1 MEELINELD
10 IFVNEKAILSAQ
22 IKDIENKR
30 NELAKERNTKKAQ
43 NKIKN
48 DEEVWS
54 EVNCLGK
61 QISDLGNQ
69 SQWFQNQINS
79 KLLNVREQS
88 FVEIDN
94 LIAESVR
101 KSRIISEQIEENR
114 DNLEPEEIYEL
125 TESINEIGQEMARI
139 MFAKRL
145 IKHNQI
151 IDVINLFSAT
161 ETEESQEQDEQ
172 IDEILESQ
180 KIENTNENEQVQ
192 LINEE
197 LKPIEEIAID
207 PVLTDYYNNIN
218 EITKNLEKEIIT
230 LEETEENQLV
240 NTNTEEPTTIKNIV
254 VKVENGE
261 LIYKAELSNETTIKN
276 SLLTKF
282 YKLADRKYLIIDKE
296 IKSADNLL
304 STTDFLLV
312 ELDKAGNATLTNH
325 KVNLKTFS
333 ETQIITSNYTFDI
346 ATEILTYGSDK
357 IDLKKIIGS
366 SNNYTKEDL
375 IPDES
380 KNINDNVTNIGTN
393 GNNGNNTTGGNDGNN
408 TGGNGN
414 TTGGNGGT
422 TIEEIKKATKQ
433 TSVVSVTSTVN
444 KIIIDYVIY
453 DPYKEY
459 TSVYMEV
466 QKEDSDKVEVI
477 YLNANNTRYELK
489 DILPNTKYNLKF
501 KYTATEEG
509 QTIIKEFSNTTIS
522 TQKPKLSLKVT
533 RTRVGE
539 ITYVITTDNSYK
551 LTKADLVVTIKD
563 SKTGETRK
571 KTISDVSIDSKEKI
585 VKLDKMTDGD
595 IIELK
600 LINVKSEDTIIKGI
614 TASDKFIY

>member
-151 IDVINLFSAT
+151 INVINLFSAT

-197 LKPIEEIAID
+197 LKPIEEIAVD
-207 PVLTDYYNNIN
+207 PTLTDYYNNIN

-261 LIYKAELSNETTIKN
+261 LIYKAELSNETTIKIYPIKEKI
-276 SLLTKF
+276 LEKEKF
-282 YKLADRKYLIIDKE
+282 ERETWKRELIEYSAKNYRNLRNIAIKKMDPIVCEILDRYAVQYDMDSQNLVYNYVMSFSSIDDYDSDILPAITYNLSYINEAKISKKE
-296 IKSADNLL
+296 IK
-304 STTDFLLV
+304 
-312 ELDKAGNATLTNH
+312 
-325 KVNLKTFS
+325 
-333 ETQIITSNYTFDI
+333 
-346 ATEILTYGSDK
+346 IL
-357 IDLKKIIGS
+357 
-366 SNNYTKEDL
+366 
-375 IPDES
+375 
-380 KNINDNVTNIGTN
+380 
-393 GNNGNNTTGGNDGNN
+393 
-408 TGGNGN
+408 
-414 TTGGNGGT
+414 
-422 TIEEIKKATKQ
+422 Q
-433 TSVVSVTSTVN
+433 
-444 KIIIDYVIY
+444 
-453 DPYKEY
+453 
-459 TSVYMEV
+459 
-466 QKEDSDKVEVI
+466 
-477 YLNANNTRYELK
+477 
-489 DILPNTKYNLKF
+489 
-501 KYTATEEG
+501 
-509 QTIIKEFSNTTIS
+509 
-522 TQKPKLSLKVT
+522 
-533 RTRVGE
+533 
-539 ITYVITTDNSYK
+539 
-551 LTKADLVVTIKD
+551 
-563 SKTGETRK
+563 
-571 KTISDVSIDSKEKI
+571 KI
-585 VKLDKMTDGD
+585 VKNSTQNALVD
-595 IIELK
+595 IIG
-600 LINVKSEDTIIKGI
+600 NVTLSEKIKCFMKKIFNISSANILPEGN
-614 TASDKFIY
+614 KE

>member
-10 IFVNEKAILSAQ
+10 IFVNEKAVLSAQ
-22 IKDIENKR
+22 IRDIESKR

-43 NKIKN
+43 NKINN
-48 DEEVWS
+48 DEDVWS

-261 LIYKAELSNETTIKN
+261 LIYKAELSNETTIKIYPIKEKI
-276 SLLTKF
+276 LEKEKF
-282 YKLADRKYLIIDKE
+282 ERETWKRELIEYSAKNYRNLRNIA
-296 IKSADNLL
+296 IKKMDPI
-304 STTDFLLV
+304 V
-312 ELDKAGNATLTNH
+312 C
-325 KVNLKTFS
+325 
-333 ETQIITSNYTFDI
+333 
-346 ATEILTYGSDK
+346 EILDRYAVQYDMDSQNLVYNYVMSFSS
-357 IDLKKIIGS
+357 ID
-366 SNNYTKEDL
+366 
-375 IPDES
+375 
-380 KNINDNVTNIGTN
+380 
-393 GNNGNNTTGGNDGNN
+393 
-408 TGGNGN
+408 
-414 TTGGNGGT
+414 
-422 TIEEIKKATKQ
+422 
-433 TSVVSVTSTVN
+433 
-444 KIIIDYVIY
+444 DY
-453 DPYKEY
+453 
-459 TSVYMEV
+459 
-466 QKEDSDKVEVI
+466 DS
-477 YLNANNTRYELK
+477 
-489 DILPNTKYNLKF
+489 DILPAITYNLSYINEAKIS
-501 KYTATEEG
+501 K
-509 QTIIKEFSNTTIS
+509 KEI
-522 TQKPKLSLKVT
+522 
-533 RTRVGE
+533 RT
-539 ITYVITTDNSYK
+539 
-551 LTKADLVVTIKD
+551 LQ
-563 SKTGETRK
+563 
-571 KTISDVSIDSKEKI
+571 KI
-585 VKLDKMTDGD
+585 VKNSTQNALVD
-595 IIELK
+595 IIGNITL
-600 LINVKSEDTIIKGI
+600 SEKIKCFMKKIFNISSANILPEGN
-614 TASDKFIY
+614 KE

>member
-197 LKPIEEIAID
+197 LKPIEEIAVD
-207 PVLTDYYNNIN
+207 PTLTDYYNNIN

-261 LIYKAELSNETTIKN
+261 LIYKAELSNETTIKIYPIKEKI
-276 SLLTKF
+276 LEKEKF
-282 YKLADRKYLIIDKE
+282 ERETWKRELIEYSAKNYRNLRNIAIKKMDPIVCEILDRYAVQYDMDSQNLVYNYVMSFSSIDDYDSDILPAITYNLSYINEAKISKKE
-296 IKSADNLL
+296 IK
-304 STTDFLLV
+304 
-312 ELDKAGNATLTNH
+312 
-325 KVNLKTFS
+325 
-333 ETQIITSNYTFDI
+333 
-346 ATEILTYGSDK
+346 IL
-357 IDLKKIIGS
+357 
-366 SNNYTKEDL
+366 
-375 IPDES
+375 
-380 KNINDNVTNIGTN
+380 
-393 GNNGNNTTGGNDGNN
+393 
-408 TGGNGN
+408 
-414 TTGGNGGT
+414 
-422 TIEEIKKATKQ
+422 Q
-433 TSVVSVTSTVN
+433 
-444 KIIIDYVIY
+444 
-453 DPYKEY
+453 
-459 TSVYMEV
+459 
-466 QKEDSDKVEVI
+466 
-477 YLNANNTRYELK
+477 
-489 DILPNTKYNLKF
+489 
-501 KYTATEEG
+501 
-509 QTIIKEFSNTTIS
+509 
-522 TQKPKLSLKVT
+522 
-533 RTRVGE
+533 
-539 ITYVITTDNSYK
+539 
-551 LTKADLVVTIKD
+551 
-563 SKTGETRK
+563 
-571 KTISDVSIDSKEKI
+571 KI
-585 VKLDKMTDGD
+585 VKNSTQNALVD
-595 IIELK
+595 IIGTATL
-600 LINVKSEDTIIKGI
+600 SEKIKCFMKKIFNISSANILPEGN
-614 TASDKFIY
+614 KE

>member
-10 IFVNEKAILSAQ
+10 IFVNEKAVLSAQ
-22 IKDIENKR
+22 IRDIESKR

-151 IDVINLFSAT
+151 IDVINLFSTT

-218 EITKNLEKEIIT
+218 EITKKLEKEIIT

-261 LIYKAELSNETTIKN
+261 LIYKAELSNETTIKIYPIKEKI
-276 SLLTKF
+276 LEKEKF
-282 YKLADRKYLIIDKE
+282 ERETWKRELIEYSAKNYRNLRNIAIKKMDPIVCEILDRYAVQYDMDSQNLVYNYVMSFSSIDDYDSDILPAITYNLSYINEAKISKKE
-296 IKSADNLL
+296 IKSL
-304 STTDFLLV
+304 
-312 ELDKAGNATLTNH
+312 
-325 KVNLKTFS
+325 
-333 ETQIITSNYTFDI
+333 Q
-346 ATEILTYGSDK
+346 
-357 IDLKKIIGS
+357 
-366 SNNYTKEDL
+366 
-375 IPDES
+375 
-380 KNINDNVTNIGTN
+380 
-393 GNNGNNTTGGNDGNN
+393 
-408 TGGNGN
+408 
-414 TTGGNGGT
+414 
-422 TIEEIKKATKQ
+422 
-433 TSVVSVTSTVN
+433 
-444 KIIIDYVIY
+444 
-453 DPYKEY
+453 
-459 TSVYMEV
+459 
-466 QKEDSDKVEVI
+466 
-477 YLNANNTRYELK
+477 
-489 DILPNTKYNLKF
+489 
-501 KYTATEEG
+501 
-509 QTIIKEFSNTTIS
+509 
-522 TQKPKLSLKVT
+522 
-533 RTRVGE
+533 
-539 ITYVITTDNSYK
+539 
-551 LTKADLVVTIKD
+551 
-563 SKTGETRK
+563 
-571 KTISDVSIDSKEKI
+571 KI
-585 VKLDKMTDGD
+585 VKNSTQNALVD
-595 IIELK
+595 IIG
-600 LINVKSEDTIIKGI
+600 NVTLLEKIKCFMKKIFNISSANILPEGN
-614 TASDKFIY
+614 KE

>member
-10 IFVNEKAILSAQ
+10 IFVNEKAVLSAQ
-22 IKDIENKR
+22 IRDIESKR

-43 NKIKN
+43 NKINN
-48 DEEVWS
+48 DEDVWS

-79 KLLNVREQS
+79 KLLRVREQA
-88 FVEIDN
+88 FIEIDN

-151 IDVINLFSAT
+151 VDVINLFSTT
-161 ETEESQEQDEQ
+161 EIEESQEQDEQ

-261 LIYKAELSNETTIKN
+261 LIYKAELSNETTIKIYPIKEKI
-276 SLLTKF
+276 LEKEKF
-282 YKLADRKYLIIDKE
+282 ERETWKRELIEYSAKNYRNLRNIAIKKMDPIVCEILDRYAVQYDMDSQNLVYNYVMSFSSIDDYDSDILPAITYNLSYINEAKISKKE
-296 IKSADNLL
+296 IKSL
-304 STTDFLLV
+304 
-312 ELDKAGNATLTNH
+312 
-325 KVNLKTFS
+325 
-333 ETQIITSNYTFDI
+333 Q
-346 ATEILTYGSDK
+346 
-357 IDLKKIIGS
+357 
-366 SNNYTKEDL
+366 
-375 IPDES
+375 
-380 KNINDNVTNIGTN
+380 
-393 GNNGNNTTGGNDGNN
+393 
-408 TGGNGN
+408 
-414 TTGGNGGT
+414 
-422 TIEEIKKATKQ
+422 
-433 TSVVSVTSTVN
+433 
-444 KIIIDYVIY
+444 
-453 DPYKEY
+453 
-459 TSVYMEV
+459 
-466 QKEDSDKVEVI
+466 
-477 YLNANNTRYELK
+477 
-489 DILPNTKYNLKF
+489 
-501 KYTATEEG
+501 
-509 QTIIKEFSNTTIS
+509 
-522 TQKPKLSLKVT
+522 
-533 RTRVGE
+533 
-539 ITYVITTDNSYK
+539 
-551 LTKADLVVTIKD
+551 
-563 SKTGETRK
+563 
-571 KTISDVSIDSKEKI
+571 KI
-585 VKLDKMTDGD
+585 VKNSTQNALVD
-595 IIELK
+595 IIG
-600 LINVKSEDTIIKGI
+600 NVTLSEKIKCFMKKIFNISSANILPEGN
-614 TASDKFIY
+614 KE

>member
-48 DEEVWS
+48 DEEVLS

-88 FVEIDN
+88 FVKIDN

-197 LKPIEEIAID
+197 LKPIEEIAVD
-207 PVLTDYYNNIN
+207 PTLTDYYNNIN

-261 LIYKAELSNETTIKN
+261 LIYKAELSNETTIKIYPIKEKI
-276 SLLTKF
+276 LEKEKF
-282 YKLADRKYLIIDKE
+282 ERETWKRELIEYSAKNYRNLRNIAIKKMDPIVCEILDRYAVQYDMDSQNLVYNYVMSFSSIDDYDSDILPAITYNLSYINEAKISKKE
-296 IKSADNLL
+296 IK
-304 STTDFLLV
+304 
-312 ELDKAGNATLTNH
+312 
-325 KVNLKTFS
+325 
-333 ETQIITSNYTFDI
+333 
-346 ATEILTYGSDK
+346 IL
-357 IDLKKIIGS
+357 
-366 SNNYTKEDL
+366 
-375 IPDES
+375 
-380 KNINDNVTNIGTN
+380 
-393 GNNGNNTTGGNDGNN
+393 
-408 TGGNGN
+408 
-414 TTGGNGGT
+414 
-422 TIEEIKKATKQ
+422 Q
-433 TSVVSVTSTVN
+433 
-444 KIIIDYVIY
+444 
-453 DPYKEY
+453 
-459 TSVYMEV
+459 
-466 QKEDSDKVEVI
+466 
-477 YLNANNTRYELK
+477 
-489 DILPNTKYNLKF
+489 
-501 KYTATEEG
+501 
-509 QTIIKEFSNTTIS
+509 
-522 TQKPKLSLKVT
+522 
-533 RTRVGE
+533 
-539 ITYVITTDNSYK
+539 
-551 LTKADLVVTIKD
+551 
-563 SKTGETRK
+563 
-571 KTISDVSIDSKEKI
+571 KI
-585 VKLDKMTDGD
+585 VKNSTQNALVD
-595 IIELK
+595 IIG
-600 LINVKSEDTIIKGI
+600 NVTLSEKIKCFMKKIFNISSANILPEGN
-614 TASDKFIY
+614 KE

>member
-197 LKPIEEIAID
+197 LKPIKEIAID

-261 LIYKAELSNETTIKN
+261 LIYKAELSNETTIKIYPIKEKI
-276 SLLTKF
+276 LEKEKF
-282 YKLADRKYLIIDKE
+282 ERETWKRELIEYSAKNYRNLRNIAIKKMDPIVCEILDRYAVQYDMDSQNLVYNYVMSFSSIDDYDSDILPAITYNLSYINEAKISKKE
-296 IKSADNLL
+296 IK
-304 STTDFLLV
+304 
-312 ELDKAGNATLTNH
+312 
-325 KVNLKTFS
+325 
-333 ETQIITSNYTFDI
+333 
-346 ATEILTYGSDK
+346 IL
-357 IDLKKIIGS
+357 
-366 SNNYTKEDL
+366 
-375 IPDES
+375 
-380 KNINDNVTNIGTN
+380 
-393 GNNGNNTTGGNDGNN
+393 
-408 TGGNGN
+408 
-414 TTGGNGGT
+414 
-422 TIEEIKKATKQ
+422 Q
-433 TSVVSVTSTVN
+433 
-444 KIIIDYVIY
+444 
-453 DPYKEY
+453 
-459 TSVYMEV
+459 
-466 QKEDSDKVEVI
+466 
-477 YLNANNTRYELK
+477 
-489 DILPNTKYNLKF
+489 
-501 KYTATEEG
+501 
-509 QTIIKEFSNTTIS
+509 
-522 TQKPKLSLKVT
+522 
-533 RTRVGE
+533 
-539 ITYVITTDNSYK
+539 
-551 LTKADLVVTIKD
+551 
-563 SKTGETRK
+563 
-571 KTISDVSIDSKEKI
+571 KI
-585 VKLDKMTDGD
+585 VKNSTQNALVD
-595 IIELK
+595 IIG
-600 LINVKSEDTIIKGI
+600 NVTLSEKIKCFMKKIFNISSANILPEGN
-614 TASDKFIY
+614 KE

>member
-261 LIYKAELSNETTIKN
+261 LIYKAELSNETTIKIYPIKEKI
-276 SLLTKF
+276 LEKEKF
-282 YKLADRKYLIIDKE
+282 ERETWKRELIEYSAKNYRNLRNIAIKKMDPIVCEILDRYAVQYDMDSQNLVYNYVMSFSSIDDYDSDILPAITYNLSYINEAKISKKE
-296 IKSADNLL
+296 IKSL
-304 STTDFLLV
+304 
-312 ELDKAGNATLTNH
+312 
-325 KVNLKTFS
+325 
-333 ETQIITSNYTFDI
+333 Q
-346 ATEILTYGSDK
+346 
-357 IDLKKIIGS
+357 
-366 SNNYTKEDL
+366 
-375 IPDES
+375 
-380 KNINDNVTNIGTN
+380 
-393 GNNGNNTTGGNDGNN
+393 
-408 TGGNGN
+408 
-414 TTGGNGGT
+414 
-422 TIEEIKKATKQ
+422 
-433 TSVVSVTSTVN
+433 
-444 KIIIDYVIY
+444 
-453 DPYKEY
+453 
-459 TSVYMEV
+459 
-466 QKEDSDKVEVI
+466 
-477 YLNANNTRYELK
+477 
-489 DILPNTKYNLKF
+489 
-501 KYTATEEG
+501 
-509 QTIIKEFSNTTIS
+509 
-522 TQKPKLSLKVT
+522 
-533 RTRVGE
+533 
-539 ITYVITTDNSYK
+539 
-551 LTKADLVVTIKD
+551 
-563 SKTGETRK
+563 
-571 KTISDVSIDSKEKI
+571 KI
-585 VKLDKMTDGD
+585 VKNSTQNALVD
-595 IIELK
+595 IIG
-600 LINVKSEDTIIKGI
+600 NVTLSEKIKCFMKKIFNISSANILPEGN
-614 TASDKFIY
+614 KE

>member
-114 DNLEPEEIYEL
+114 DNLDPEEIYEL
-125 TESINEIGQEMARI
+125 TDNINEIGQSMARI

-151 IDVINLFSAT
+151 VDVINLFSTT
-161 ETEESQEQDEQ
+161 EIEESQEQSEQ
-172 IDEILESQ
+172 INEIIEKQ
-180 KIENTNENEQVQ
+180 EIENKEENEQVQ

-261 LIYKAELSNETTIKN
+261 LIYKAELSNETTIKIYPIKEKI
-276 SLLTKF
+276 LEKEKF
-282 YKLADRKYLIIDKE
+282 ERETWKRELIEYSAKNYRNLRNIAIKKMDPIVCEILDRYAVQYDMDSQNLVYNYVMSFSSIDDYDSDILPAITYNLSYINEAKISKKE
-296 IKSADNLL
+296 IKSL
-304 STTDFLLV
+304 
-312 ELDKAGNATLTNH
+312 
-325 KVNLKTFS
+325 
-333 ETQIITSNYTFDI
+333 Q
-346 ATEILTYGSDK
+346 
-357 IDLKKIIGS
+357 
-366 SNNYTKEDL
+366 
-375 IPDES
+375 
-380 KNINDNVTNIGTN
+380 
-393 GNNGNNTTGGNDGNN
+393 
-408 TGGNGN
+408 
-414 TTGGNGGT
+414 
-422 TIEEIKKATKQ
+422 
-433 TSVVSVTSTVN
+433 
-444 KIIIDYVIY
+444 
-453 DPYKEY
+453 
-459 TSVYMEV
+459 
-466 QKEDSDKVEVI
+466 
-477 YLNANNTRYELK
+477 
-489 DILPNTKYNLKF
+489 
-501 KYTATEEG
+501 
-509 QTIIKEFSNTTIS
+509 
-522 TQKPKLSLKVT
+522 
-533 RTRVGE
+533 
-539 ITYVITTDNSYK
+539 
-551 LTKADLVVTIKD
+551 
-563 SKTGETRK
+563 
-571 KTISDVSIDSKEKI
+571 KI
-585 VKLDKMTDGD
+585 VKNSTQNALVD
-595 IIELK
+595 IIG
-600 LINVKSEDTIIKGI
+600 NVTLSEKIKCFMKKIFNISSANILPEGN
-614 TASDKFIY
+614 KE

>member
-180 KIENTNENEQVQ
+180 EIENKNENEQVQ

-230 LEETEENQLV
+230 LEESEENQLV

-261 LIYKAELSNETTIKN
+261 LIYKAELSNETTIKIYPIKEKI
-276 SLLTKF
+276 LEKEKF
-282 YKLADRKYLIIDKE
+282 ERETWKRELIEYSAKNYRNLRNIAIKKMDPIVCEILDRYAVQYDMDSQNLVYNYVMSFSSIDDYDSDILPAITYNLSYINEAKISKKE
-296 IKSADNLL
+296 IK
-304 STTDFLLV
+304 
-312 ELDKAGNATLTNH
+312 
-325 KVNLKTFS
+325 
-333 ETQIITSNYTFDI
+333 
-346 ATEILTYGSDK
+346 IL
-357 IDLKKIIGS
+357 
-366 SNNYTKEDL
+366 
-375 IPDES
+375 
-380 KNINDNVTNIGTN
+380 
-393 GNNGNNTTGGNDGNN
+393 
-408 TGGNGN
+408 
-414 TTGGNGGT
+414 
-422 TIEEIKKATKQ
+422 Q
-433 TSVVSVTSTVN
+433 
-444 KIIIDYVIY
+444 
-453 DPYKEY
+453 
-459 TSVYMEV
+459 
-466 QKEDSDKVEVI
+466 
-477 YLNANNTRYELK
+477 
-489 DILPNTKYNLKF
+489 
-501 KYTATEEG
+501 
-509 QTIIKEFSNTTIS
+509 
-522 TQKPKLSLKVT
+522 
-533 RTRVGE
+533 
-539 ITYVITTDNSYK
+539 
-551 LTKADLVVTIKD
+551 
-563 SKTGETRK
+563 
-571 KTISDVSIDSKEKI
+571 KI
-585 VKLDKMTDGD
+585 VKNSTQNALVD
-595 IIELK
+595 IIG
-600 LINVKSEDTIIKGI
+600 NVTLLEKIKCFMKKI
-614 TASDKFIY
+614 FNISSANILPEENKE

>member
-422 TIEEIKKATKQ
+422 TIEEIKKAAKQ

-453 DPYKEY
+453 DPYQ
-459 TSVYMEV
+459 S
-466 QKEDSDKVEVI
+466 I
-477 YLNANNTRYELK
+477 W
-489 DILPNTKYNLKF
+489 KYK
-501 KYTATEEG
+501 KKI
-509 QTIIKEFSNTTIS
+509 QIK
-522 TQKPKLSLKVT
+522 
-533 RTRVGE
+533 
-539 ITYVITTDNSYK
+539 
-551 LTKADLVVTIKD
+551 
-563 SKTGETRK
+563 
-571 KTISDVSIDSKEKI
+571 
-585 VKLDKMTDGD
+585 
-595 IIELK
+595 
-600 LINVKSEDTIIKGI
+600 
-614 TASDKFIY
+614 

>member
-151 IDVINLFSAT
+151 VDVINLFSTT
-161 ETEESQEQDEQ
+161 EIEESQEQSEQ
-172 IDEILESQ
+172 INEIIEKQ
-180 KIENTNENEQVQ
+180 EIENKEENEQVQ

-261 LIYKAELSNETTIKN
+261 LIYKAELSNETTIKIYPIKEKILEKEKIERETWKRELIEYSAKN
-276 SLLTKF
+276 YRNLRNIAIKKMDPIVCEIL
-282 YKLADRKYLIIDKE
+282 DRYAVQYDMDSQNLVYNYVMSFSSIDDYDSDILPAITYNLSYINEAKISKKE
-296 IKSADNLL
+296 IK
-304 STTDFLLV
+304 
-312 ELDKAGNATLTNH
+312 
-325 KVNLKTFS
+325 
-333 ETQIITSNYTFDI
+333 
-346 ATEILTYGSDK
+346 IL
-357 IDLKKIIGS
+357 
-366 SNNYTKEDL
+366 
-375 IPDES
+375 
-380 KNINDNVTNIGTN
+380 
-393 GNNGNNTTGGNDGNN
+393 
-408 TGGNGN
+408 
-414 TTGGNGGT
+414 
-422 TIEEIKKATKQ
+422 Q
-433 TSVVSVTSTVN
+433 
-444 KIIIDYVIY
+444 
-453 DPYKEY
+453 
-459 TSVYMEV
+459 
-466 QKEDSDKVEVI
+466 
-477 YLNANNTRYELK
+477 
-489 DILPNTKYNLKF
+489 
-501 KYTATEEG
+501 
-509 QTIIKEFSNTTIS
+509 
-522 TQKPKLSLKVT
+522 
-533 RTRVGE
+533 
-539 ITYVITTDNSYK
+539 
-551 LTKADLVVTIKD
+551 
-563 SKTGETRK
+563 
-571 KTISDVSIDSKEKI
+571 KI
-585 VKLDKMTDGD
+585 VKNSTQNALVD
-595 IIELK
+595 IIG
-600 LINVKSEDTIIKGI
+600 NVTLSEKIKCFMKKIFNISSANILPEGN
-614 TASDKFIY
+614 KE

>member
-197 LKPIEEIAID
+197 LKPIEEIAVD
-207 PVLTDYYNNIN
+207 PTLTDYYNNIN

-261 LIYKAELSNETTIKN
+261 LIYKAELSNETTIKIYPIKEKI
-276 SLLTKF
+276 LEKEKF
-282 YKLADRKYLIIDKE
+282 ERETWKRELIEYSAKNYRNLRNIAIKKMDPIVCEILDRYAVQYDMDSQNLVYNYVMSFSSIDDYDSDILPAITYNLSYINEAKISKKE
-296 IKSADNLL
+296 IKILQKIEKNSTQNALVDIIGNVTL
-304 STTDFLLV
+304 S
-312 ELDKAGNATLTNH
+312 E
-325 KVNLKTFS
+325 
-333 ETQIITSNYTFDI
+333 
-346 ATEILTYGSDK
+346 K
-357 IDLKKIIGS
+357 IKCFMKKIFNIS
-366 SNNYTKEDL
+366 S
-375 IPDES
+375 
-380 KNINDNVTNIGTN
+380 
-393 GNNGNNTTGGNDGNN
+393 
-408 TGGNGN
+408 
-414 TTGGNGGT
+414 
-422 TIEEIKKATKQ
+422 
-433 TSVVSVTSTVN
+433 
-444 KIIIDYVIY
+444 
-453 DPYKEY
+453 
-459 TSVYMEV
+459 
-466 QKEDSDKVEVI
+466 
-477 YLNANNTRYELK
+477 AN
-489 DILPNTKYNLKF
+489 ILP
-501 KYTATEEG
+501 EG
-509 QTIIKEFSNTTIS
+509 NKE
-522 TQKPKLSLKVT
+522 
-533 RTRVGE
+533 
-539 ITYVITTDNSYK
+539 
-551 LTKADLVVTIKD
+551 
-563 SKTGETRK
+563 
-571 KTISDVSIDSKEKI
+571 
-585 VKLDKMTDGD
+585 
-595 IIELK
+595 
-600 LINVKSEDTIIKGI
+600 
-614 TASDKFIY
+614 

>member
-261 LIYKAELSNETTIKN
+261 LIYKAELSNETTIKIYPIKEKI
-276 SLLTKF
+276 LEKEKF
-282 YKLADRKYLIIDKE
+282 ERETWKRELIEYSAKNYRNLRNIA
-296 IKSADNLL
+296 IKKMDPI
-304 STTDFLLV
+304 V
-312 ELDKAGNATLTNH
+312 C
-325 KVNLKTFS
+325 
-333 ETQIITSNYTFDI
+333 
-346 ATEILTYGSDK
+346 EILDRYAVQYDMDSQNLVYNYVMSFSS
-357 IDLKKIIGS
+357 ID
-366 SNNYTKEDL
+366 
-375 IPDES
+375 
-380 KNINDNVTNIGTN
+380 
-393 GNNGNNTTGGNDGNN
+393 
-408 TGGNGN
+408 
-414 TTGGNGGT
+414 
-422 TIEEIKKATKQ
+422 
-433 TSVVSVTSTVN
+433 
-444 KIIIDYVIY
+444 DY
-453 DPYKEY
+453 
-459 TSVYMEV
+459 
-466 QKEDSDKVEVI
+466 DS
-477 YLNANNTRYELK
+477 
-489 DILPNTKYNLKF
+489 DILPAITYNLSYINEAKIS
-501 KYTATEEG
+501 K
-509 QTIIKEFSNTTIS
+509 KEI
-522 TQKPKLSLKVT
+522 
-533 RTRVGE
+533 RT
-539 ITYVITTDNSYK
+539 
-551 LTKADLVVTIKD
+551 LQ
-563 SKTGETRK
+563 
-571 KTISDVSIDSKEKI
+571 KI
-585 VKLDKMTDGD
+585 VKNSTQNALVD
-595 IIELK
+595 IIGNITL
-600 LINVKSEDTIIKGI
+600 SEKIKCFMKKIFNISSANILPEGN
-614 TASDKFIY
+614 KE

>member
-151 IDVINLFSAT
+151 IYVINLFSAT

-261 LIYKAELSNETTIKN
+261 LIYKAELSNETTIKIYPIKEKI
-276 SLLTKF
+276 LEKEKF
-282 YKLADRKYLIIDKE
+282 ERETWKRELIEYSAKNYRNLRNIAIKKMDPIVCEILDRYAVQYDMDSQNLVYNYVMSFSSIDDYDSDILPAITYNLSYINEAKISKKE
-296 IKSADNLL
+296 IK
-304 STTDFLLV
+304 
-312 ELDKAGNATLTNH
+312 
-325 KVNLKTFS
+325 
-333 ETQIITSNYTFDI
+333 
-346 ATEILTYGSDK
+346 IL
-357 IDLKKIIGS
+357 
-366 SNNYTKEDL
+366 
-375 IPDES
+375 
-380 KNINDNVTNIGTN
+380 
-393 GNNGNNTTGGNDGNN
+393 
-408 TGGNGN
+408 
-414 TTGGNGGT
+414 
-422 TIEEIKKATKQ
+422 Q
-433 TSVVSVTSTVN
+433 
-444 KIIIDYVIY
+444 
-453 DPYKEY
+453 
-459 TSVYMEV
+459 
-466 QKEDSDKVEVI
+466 
-477 YLNANNTRYELK
+477 
-489 DILPNTKYNLKF
+489 
-501 KYTATEEG
+501 
-509 QTIIKEFSNTTIS
+509 
-522 TQKPKLSLKVT
+522 
-533 RTRVGE
+533 
-539 ITYVITTDNSYK
+539 
-551 LTKADLVVTIKD
+551 
-563 SKTGETRK
+563 
-571 KTISDVSIDSKEKI
+571 KI
-585 VKLDKMTDGD
+585 VKNSTQNALVD
-595 IIELK
+595 IIG
-600 LINVKSEDTIIKGI
+600 NVTLSEKIKCFMKKIFNISSANILPEGN
-614 TASDKFIY
+614 KE